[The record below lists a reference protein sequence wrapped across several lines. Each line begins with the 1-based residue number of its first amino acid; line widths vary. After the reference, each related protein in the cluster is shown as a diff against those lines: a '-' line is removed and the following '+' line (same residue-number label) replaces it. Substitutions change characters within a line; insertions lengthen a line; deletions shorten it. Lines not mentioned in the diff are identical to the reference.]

1 MLSDADFQYVAREM
15 RARCGALMTRDM
27 NAFIETRLA
36 PLARREGFAAVSEFV
51 TTARTRQ
58 SEATWTAITDALI
71 QHESRFFRDRT
82 VFKTLRES
90 VLPDL
95 FAQRGAGLRLK
106 IWSAGCGSGQEPYS
120 LAMMMDAMRAEGAP
134 GADILATDLS
144 ERLLEK
150 ARTGLFTQFEVQR
163 GLPIRD
169 LIKHFE
175 KSGEL
180 WRISDRMRTSVKF
193 QAHNLMQ
200 SAEALGQ
207 FDIIMCR
214 NVINSIDP
222 ELRPGVLERLAA
234 CAAPG
239 AVLVLGLGEKLPECC
254 DAFIMAQHGLAVRNP
269 EWKKAA

>member
-1 MLSDADFQYVAREM
+1 MLSDADFTYIAREM
-15 RARCGALMTRDM
+15 RARCGALITRDM
-27 NAFIETRLA
+27 TAFIEARLA
-36 PLARREGFAAVSEFV
+36 PLARREGFSAVSEFV

-58 SEATWTAITDALI
+58 ADATWTAIADALI
-71 QHESRFFRDRT
+71 QHESRFFRDRM
-82 VFKTLRES
+82 VFHTLRTS

-95 FAQRGAGLRLK
+95 HAKRGAGVRLK
-106 IWSAGCGSGQEPYS
+106 IWTAGCGSGQESYS
-120 LAMMMDAMRAEGAP
+120 LAMMIDAMRAEGAS

-180 WRISDRMRTSVKF
+180 WRISDRMRTTVRF

-200 SAEALGQ
+200 SADALGT
-207 FDIIMCR
+207 FDLILCR
-214 NVINSIDP
+214 NVLSVMDP
-222 ELRPGVLERLAA
+222 DLRTSVVERLAA
-234 CAAPG
+234 VAAPG
-239 AVLVLGLGEKLPECC
+239 AVLVLGLNEKLPHGC
-254 DAFIMAQHGLAVRNP
+254 DAFIMGQQGLAVRNP
-269 EWKKAA
+269 EWRKAA